1 MDQAKEVFEKLALLV
16 TTPDCYDE
24 FFNKMNFMHVPCLK
38 STLSKGLGLGIV
50 AGSSLVKVPQV
61 LKILM
66 NKSAEGISIY
76 GVLMELFA
84 VTAATAYCFVQQYPF
99 SAYGEGVFLILQ
111 TALIAAL
118 VLLFSGQR
126 VLTFLF
132 CALYPAA
139 LYYLVAGFA
148 PMDVLWALQSAN
160 VPIIVA
166 AKLIQV
172 VTNYR
177 AGSTGQL
184 SAITVML
191 LFLGSLARIF
201 TSVQETG
208 DTTLIVTFIATSFVN
223 GLLAA
228 QVVYYWNAQPAGA
241 KPAAG
246 KNAAK
251 KKAGKKAKKTD

>member
-24 FFNKMNFMHVPCLK
+24 FFNKMNFMH
-38 STLSKGLGLGIV
+38 
-50 AGSSLVKVPQV
+50 VKVPQV

-166 AKLIQV
+166 AKV
-172 VTNYR
+172 GESYK
-177 AGSTGQL
+177 
-184 SAITVML
+184 
-191 LFLGSLARIF
+191 
-201 TSVQETG
+201 G
-208 DTTLIVTFIATSFVN
+208 DM
-223 GLLAA
+223 
-228 QVVYYWNAQPAGA
+228 
-241 KPAAG
+241 
-246 KNAAK
+246 
-251 KKAGKKAKKTD
+251 